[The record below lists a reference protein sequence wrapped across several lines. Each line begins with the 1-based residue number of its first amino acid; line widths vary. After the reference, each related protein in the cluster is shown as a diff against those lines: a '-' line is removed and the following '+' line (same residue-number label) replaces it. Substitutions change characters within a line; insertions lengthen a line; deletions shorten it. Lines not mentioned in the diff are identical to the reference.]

1 MVLTKQL
8 QDVLTRQ
15 KQKWEE
21 ICEDLKR
28 FEEDPLILITKVFK
42 GGDLFLAERLKQE
55 GEQKLIDAHDYW
67 IQHLLPS
74 LNEYFSEDGVELK
87 VEEGLALSHI
97 YIEYEG
103 ELVAHFSPYWRTFV
117 SYGVPGKESLMT
129 ERHKIEEEL
138 KILEEEREAKYLLY
152 ENPSILAEDDIVGYT
167 KAILRPKKFKEDMRV
182 SIEEVHERIGVAQ
195 RKLVSITNELEYK
208 EMQYRIVDDC
218 LEKIKRKVS
227 RWNDFVFIDASKE
240 ELE

>member
-1 MVLTKQL
+1 MVLTKQI
-8 QDVLTRQ
+8 QDVLTKQ

-21 ICEDLKR
+21 ICEDLKQ
-28 FEEDPLILITKVFK
+28 FEEDPLILITNVFK
-42 GGDLFLAERLKQE
+42 GGDMFLAERLTQE
-55 GEQKLIDAHDYW
+55 GVQKLMDAHEYW
-67 IQHLLPS
+67 IQYLLPS
-74 LNEYFSEDGVELK
+74 LQEYFSVDGVNLK
-87 VEEGLALSHI
+87 VEEGIALSNI

-117 SYGVPGKESLMT
+117 TYGIPGKESLLS

-138 KILEEEREAKYLLY
+138 KHLEEEREAQYLLY
-152 ENPSILAEDDIVGYT
+152 ENPSILAEEDIVGFT

-182 SIEEVHERIGVAQ
+182 LIEETHERIGVAQ

-208 EMQYRIVDDC
+208 ELQYRIVDDC

-227 RWNDFVFIDASKE
+227 RWNDFIFIDASKE
-240 ELE
+240 EL